1 MAWYPRGF
9 DVVAAYDHLYHCD
22 PGLSGW
28 MQRLGPLPA
37 LRGWRQPF
45 NVVDALARAILFQQ
59 LSGKAASTIVARI
72 EAVIGSTCLYAETLA
87 CIDDACLRACG
98 VSSNKILALR
108 DLTRREVAGE
118 LPSVR
123 QMGAM
128 HHNTIV
134 EKLIPIRGI
143 GRWTVE
149 MMLMF
154 RLGRPDVLP
163 VDDLGVRKGIQRVDS
178 LAFVPT
184 PKALCIR
191 GECWAPYRTYAG
203 LYLWRIADFHEGEGA
218 MISDRS
224 QDE

>member
-72 EAVIGSTCLYAETLA
+72 EAVIGSACLYAETLA
-87 CIDDACLRACG
+87 CIDDACLRTCG

-123 QMGAM
+123 QMGSM

-163 VDDLGVRKGIQRVDS
+163 VDDLGYARVS
-178 LAFVPT
+178 SVWIALLSSRPRRRYVPEANAGHLT
-184 PKALCIR
+184 
-191 GECWAPYRTYAG
+191 APMPGYIYGG
-203 LYLWRIADFHEGEGA
+203 LPTSMKEKER
-218 MISDRS
+218 
-224 QDE
+224 